1 MGVALA
7 GALLPIAAGAQ
18 TAAPE
23 LVGPVVHAAG
33 ASHHDSAD
41 HASGFTGFL
50 RDAGS
55 DDRHAVSRGGAEWLF
70 SGGVAAL
77 AVHGATT

>member
-23 LVGPVVHAAG
+23 LVGPVDHPARV
-33 ASHHDSAD
+33 SDHDTAD
-41 HASGFTGFL
+41 HTSRLTGVL
-50 RDAGS
+50 RDVG
-55 DDRHAVSRGGAEWLF
+55 DDRHVVSRDSAEWRS
-70 SGGVAAL
+70 SGGVAPL
-77 AVHGATT
+77 AVHGATS